1 LIEEHLQALR
11 RGREYSKATA
21 ITAQVWLKRLKAFC
35 GDRCPSQLRPAD
47 LALWQKE
54 LTWTPGPSGK
64 LYSEN
69 TINQAVGA
77 VRRLYRWAIAEGRI
91 KTDPTGPLAMTKVA
105 KRSRSNRLQLSTTET
120 RKLLASPSLE
130 TPAGIRDR
138 VIFAI
143 ILETGISR
151 PACSRIDLGHF
162 QPDTGALLT
171 KGRSQQIH
179 SLSPGLVADIER
191 YLREAR
197 PLLLKGT
204 HRALFLNSNG
214 DRVSGASIQQSLRYH
229 RQLCGL

>member
-1 LIEEHLQALR
+1 MIEDHLQALQSGR
-11 RGREYSKATA
+11 RYSKATI
-21 ITAQVWLKRLKAFC
+21 ITARAWLERFAAFC
-35 GDRCPSQLRPAD
+35 GDRCPSQLRPTD
-47 LALWQKE
+47 LAAWHKE

-64 LYSEN
+64 LYSES
-69 TINQAVGA
+69 TVNQAVGA
-77 VRRLYRWAIAEGRI
+77 VRRLYRWAIAEGRV
-91 KTDPTGPLAMTKVA
+91 KADPTGQLVTAAA
-105 KRSRSNRLQLSTTET
+105 KRNRSNRLQLSTTET

-143 ILETGISR
+143 LLETGISR
-151 PACSRIDLGHF
+151 PACSRIDLEHF

-171 KGRSQQIH
+171 RGRTQQIH
-179 SLSPGLVADIER
+179 SLSPGLIADIER

-197 PLLLKGT
+197 PLLLKGK